1 MKPDLLT
8 LTRQEY
14 AKRHP
19 DRDTRAMPID
29 DTLLAMAAAI
39 EGELDKLW
47 RRFGRLDSKLTEKDA
62 E

>member
-1 MKPDLLT
+1 MRPDLLT

-39 EGELDKLW
+39 EGELDRYGK
-47 RRFGRLDSKLTEKDA
+47 RLARLEAKLTASDA